1 MQKAS
6 AELTCIPIFYTPRMV
21 ANPQCFSPSPGK
33 PALVVES
40 WRKLALAMQ
49 FIEPSAVDMADL
61 HRVHAPDFVDAILDL
76 SIDNGCSTRELEFVH
91 SLFWTNG
98 AMLSAARRAI
108 ENGRVAVAPV
118 SGFHHAGYDYCG
130 GFCTFN
136 GLMVTAA
143 ALMAAGQARRVGI
156 LDFDQHWGDGTE
168 HIIRRLEVQSQ
179 IVHYS
184 PVRQFSTVETAKA
197 FLAAI
202 PRIADLFIGCD
213 VVLYQAGA
221 DPHVRDPL
229 GGWLS
234 TQELHTRDD
243 RVFAE
248 LSRRRIPVAWNLAG
262 GYQEPIRRVLDI
274 HDNTMRACGLRYLS
288 A

>member
-1 MQKAS
+1 MQKVVE
-6 AELTCIPIFYTPRMV
+6 ELTSIPVFYTPRMV
-21 ANPQCFSPSPGK
+21 ANPRCFSPSPGK
-33 PALVVES
+33 PASVVES
-40 WRKLALAMQ
+40 WRKLAVAVQ
-49 FIEPSAVDMADL
+49 FKEPAAVDMADL
-61 HRVHAPDFVDAILDL
+61 YRVHSPAFVDAVLDL
-76 SIDNGCSTRELEFVH
+76 RIDNGCGTREPEFVN

-98 AMLSAARRAI
+98 AMLSAARCAI

-136 GLMVTAA
+136 GLMVAAA
-143 ALMAAGQARRVGI
+143 ALMVAGEARRVGI
-156 LDFDQHWGDGTE
+156 LDFDQHWGDGTA
-168 HIIRRLEVQSQ
+168 HIIHQLELQTHV
-179 IVHYS
+179 VHYS
-184 PVRQFSTVETAKA
+184 PVRQFSTIETAKA

-202 PRIADLFIGCD
+202 PRIADLFVGCD

-221 DPHVRDPL
+221 DPHVNDPL

-243 RVFAE
+243 RVFE
-248 LSRRRIPVAWNLAG
+248 EFSRRAIPVAWNLAG

-274 HDNTMRACGLRYLS
+274 HDNTMRACGLRYLTR
-288 A
+288 